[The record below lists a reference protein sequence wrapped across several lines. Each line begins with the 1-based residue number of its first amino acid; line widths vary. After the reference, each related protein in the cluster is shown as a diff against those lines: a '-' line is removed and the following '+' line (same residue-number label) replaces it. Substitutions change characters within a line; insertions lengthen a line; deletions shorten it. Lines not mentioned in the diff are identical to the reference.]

1 MKQIAAIKMIDNDI
15 LFFTFPPEITLSSAI
30 TCTAE
35 GFVKT
40 ASCSLVSGT
49 PNRLQAKVTF
59 NGGSV
64 NANT

>member
-1 MKQIAAIKMIDNDI
+1 
-15 LFFTFPPEITLSSAI
+15 
-30 TCTAE
+30 
-35 GFVKT
+35 
-40 ASCSLVSGT
+40 LVSGT